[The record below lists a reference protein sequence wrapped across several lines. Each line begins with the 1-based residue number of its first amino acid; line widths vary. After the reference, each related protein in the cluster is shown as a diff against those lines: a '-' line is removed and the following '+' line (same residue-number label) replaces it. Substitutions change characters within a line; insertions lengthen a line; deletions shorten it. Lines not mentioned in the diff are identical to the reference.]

1 MSDLK
6 PCPFC
11 GGTLETRIDSTF
23 NIHYAVHVPDNVD
36 CPLSND
42 EYLWANPLMRDM
54 NKEDLINKLN
64 TRIIE
69 DALQKRI
76 DELEEELDCMHKRF
90 RKPTHGSCCTCQRCG
105 QFYDDC
111 RCSLDDAADEIVE
124 LRTKIAD
131 LEKQL
136 ASYKKFCSAIMRE
149 E

>member
-42 EYLWANPLMRDM
+42 EYLWANPLMREM

-76 DELEEELDCMHKRF
+76 DELEKQNEQMQFRLD
-90 RKPTHGSCCTCQRCG
+90 SLCTCESNPQDER
-105 QFYDDC
+105 YMLVDKDC
-111 RCSLDDAADEIVE
+111 PVHGER
-124 LRTKIAD
+124 
-131 LEKQL
+131 
-136 ASYKKFCSAIMRE
+136 
-149 E
+149 

>member
-1 MSDLK
+1 MGDDLK

-11 GGTLETRIDSTF
+11 GGALETRIDSTF
-23 NIHYAVHVPDNVD
+23 NIHYAVHVPDNED

-64 TRIIE
+64 TRPLE

-76 DELEEELDCMHKRF
+76 AELESENKALRLIA
-90 RKPTHGSCCTCQRCG
+90 GSH
-105 QFYDDC
+105 
-111 RCSLDDAADEIVE
+111 SMSE
-124 LRTKIAD
+124 LRRKR
-131 LEKQL
+131 
-136 ASYKKFCSAIMRE
+136 IMAGDKWFKYPEAPRGE